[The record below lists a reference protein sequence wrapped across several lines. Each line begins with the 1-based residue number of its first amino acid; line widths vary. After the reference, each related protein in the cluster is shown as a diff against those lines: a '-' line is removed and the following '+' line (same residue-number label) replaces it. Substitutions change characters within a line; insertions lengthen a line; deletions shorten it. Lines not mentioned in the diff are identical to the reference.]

1 VKERQRRH
9 LESLVRTP
17 IEWSCPLSRHTSF
30 AIGGPAEAL
39 VRLVNVV
46 ELQQVLR
53 FFTEENL
60 HWRVIGKGTNL
71 LVADSGY
78 AGAVLRLE
86 GELAT
91 VTETPHGED
100 AVLVTAGGG
109 AGFSRLC
116 RSTCDHGLTG
126 LEFGCGIPGS
136 VGGALCMNAGAWG
149 EEIGPVVSAIRLV
162 GGDGE
167 KEVAPQP
174 VDFTYRAW
182 TGCDEYKGRAVIV
195 AVDLVLRHGDREAIL
210 GRVRQLAERR
220 KDGQPNDYA
229 NAGSFFK
236 NPPGDSAGRLIE
248 LCGLKGYRVGAA
260 MVSEKH
266 ANFLVNTGHARAAD
280 VLRLMRLIQDRVREK
295 TGVALQPE
303 VHFLGEDLC
312 G

>member
-1 VKERQRRH
+1 MNERQRRH
-9 LESLVRTP
+9 LAALVRTP

-30 AIGGPAEAL
+30 AIGGPAEAM
-39 VRLVNVV
+39 VRLVDIAELHQVV
-46 ELQQVLR
+46 R
-53 FFTEENL
+53 FFAEEHL

-91 VTETPHGED
+91 ITEKGHDGDT
-100 AVLVTAGGG
+100 VLVTAGGG

-116 RSTCDHGLTG
+116 RSTCDRGLSG

-149 EEIGPVVSAIRLV
+149 EEIGPLVSGIKLV

-167 KEVAPQP
+167 KEVAPRP
-174 VDFTYRAW
+174 EDFAYRAW
-182 TGCDEYKGRAVIV
+182 RGFDQYRGRAVIA
-195 AVDLVLRHGDREAIL
+195 AVELVLRRGDREAIL

-220 KDGQPNDYA
+220 QTGQPNDYA

-248 LCGLKGYRVGAA
+248 LCGFKGYRLGGA
-260 MVSEKH
+260 MVSPKH
-266 ANFLVNTGHARAAD
+266 ANFLVNTGQASAAD
-280 VLRLMRLIQDRVREK
+280 VLRLMRLIQDRVREE
-295 TGVALQPE
+295 TGIDLQPE

>member
-1 VKERQRRH
+1 MNERQRRQ
-9 LESLVRTP
+9 LAALVCTP

-39 VRLVNVV
+39 VRLASVIEVH
-46 ELQQVLR
+46 QALR
-53 FFTEENL
+53 FFAEENL
-60 HWRVIGKGTNL
+60 PWRVIGKGTNL
-71 LVADSGY
+71 LVADGGY

-86 GELAT
+86 GQLASISE
-91 VTETPHGED
+91 TEQDRGT
-100 AVLVTAGGG
+100 VLVTAGGG

-116 RSTCDHGLTG
+116 RSTCDRGLTG
-126 LEFGCGIPGS
+126 LEFACGIPGS

-149 EEIGPVVSAIRLV
+149 EEIGPLVSTIRLV
-162 GGDGE
+162 DYDGE
-167 KEVAPQP
+167 KELTPQP
-174 VDFTYRAW
+174 EDFTYRAW
-182 TGCDEYKGRAVIV
+182 AGCDEYKGRAVIV
-195 AVDLVLRHGDREAIL
+195 AVDLVLRRGDREAVL

-229 NAGSFFK
+229 NAGSFFR

-248 LCGLKGYRVGAA
+248 LCGLKGHREGGA
-260 MVSEKH
+260 MVSPKH
-266 ANFLVNTGHARAAD
+266 ANFLVNTGQASAAD
-280 VLRLMRLIQDRVREK
+280 VLRLMRLIQERVREE

>member
-1 VKERQRRH
+1 MNERQRRH
-9 LESLVRTP
+9 LESLVRRP

-39 VRLVNVV
+39 VRPAGVT
-46 ELQQVLR
+46 ELHQVLR
-53 FFTEENL
+53 FFAEENL
-60 HWRVIGKGTNL
+60 CWRVIGRGTNL
-71 LVADSGY
+71 LVADRGY
-78 AGAVLRLE
+78 AGAVLLLE

-91 VTETPHGED
+91 ITEMRRGGD

-116 RSTCDHGLTG
+116 RYACDHGLTG

-149 EEIGPVVSAIRLV
+149 EEIGPLVSSIRLV
-162 GGDGE
+162 DYDGE
-167 KEVAPQP
+167 HEVVPQP
-174 VDFTYRAW
+174 ADFTYRAW
-182 TGCDEYKGRAVIV
+182 RGCEGYKGRAVIV
-195 AVDLVLRHGDREAIL
+195 AVELVLRHGHREAIL
-210 GRVRQLAERR
+210 GRVRQLAEHRR
-220 KDGQPNDYA
+220 ADQPNDYA

-248 LCGLKGYRVGAA
+248 LCGLKGYQLGGA
-260 MVSEKH
+260 MVSAKH
-266 ANFLVNTGHARAAD
+266 ANFLVNTGQASAVD
-280 VLRLMRLIQDRVREK
+280 VRRLMRLIQDRVREE
-295 TGVALQPE
+295 TGIDLQPE